1 MILYVGSFG
10 KAEVGNSGK
19 QSESDLMVVCENGD
33 LFVLNGCVDANEFRV
48 VVEEEMVIE
57 FRVETL

>member
-1 MILYVGSFG
+1 MKLYVGSFG
-10 KAEVGNSGK
+10 EAEVGNAGI
-19 QSESDLMVVCENGD
+19 QSESDLVIVCENGD

-48 VVEEEMVIE
+48 IVEEEMVIE